1 MIRTCINKQ
10 LLPRY
15 IIPPTDIR
23 ASECGG
29 QKGRYNQ
36 EAHYIYLCILYILF
50 GQICFLSLPE
60 AELEKN
66 NQTFW
71 CATSVLFFG
80 NWKTPNIRSWNSW
93 RENVLRRGNL
103 LKVLAITHNY
113 MITWRNTKEE
123 DERFIL
129 QVTQFFFSISL
140 IEINQNKQFLLVS
153 CGCKSEINP
162 IVLPPHPQ
170 VGKCNIDL
178 NDGKNFT
185 TMEWLMVF
193 VKVPL

>member
-60 AELEKN
+60 AQLEKN

-80 NWKTPNIRSWNSW
+80 NWKTPNISSWNSW

-113 MITWRNTKEE
+113 MITAQYQRRGWGIYTSSDSVFLFNISHCNQSEQTISVGFLR
-123 DERFIL
+123 L
-129 QVTQFFFSISL
+129 QIW
-140 IEINQNKQFLLVS
+140 NQSYCFCHHIHRLENV
-153 CGCKSEINP
+153 IA
-162 IVLPPHPQ
+162 LPCD
-170 VGKCNIDL
+170 K
-178 NDGKNFT
+178 
-185 TMEWLMVF
+185 W
-193 VKVPL
+193 